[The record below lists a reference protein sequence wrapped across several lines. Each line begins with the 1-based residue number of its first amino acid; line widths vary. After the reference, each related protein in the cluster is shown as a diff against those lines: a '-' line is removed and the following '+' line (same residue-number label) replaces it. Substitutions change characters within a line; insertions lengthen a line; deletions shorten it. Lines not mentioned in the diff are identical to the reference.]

1 MNHVKCV
8 MVGNQSRSKQRRRR
22 SKVARIIEEDD
33 LDGLGADLERRW
45 TAEEDR
51 MSLRALATYF
61 NQAVLRKRLEEAAI
75 DTLDGE
81 IENIYRLLTGE
92 DVSAAERTRVRR
104 RLERDGLDVDAIEDD
119 FVTYQAIRT
128 YLKEY
133 RDAEYVR
140 EELDPIEREKEN
152 VERLRGRVETVTNG
166 QFEQLRSGGD
176 LSLGSFRTMVDIK
189 VVCEDCHSQYD
200 VLELLKQGGCDCE

>member
-1 MNHVKCV
+1 MIP
-8 MVGNQSRSKQRRRR
+8 MADESSTQPDIR
-22 SKVARIIEEDD
+22 SKVARLLEEDD
-33 LDGLGADLERRW
+33 LEGLGAEMEARW

-51 MSLRALATYF
+51 MSLRALAAYF
-61 NQAVLRKRLEEAAI
+61 NQEVLRRRLEAAGI

-81 IENIYRLLTGE
+81 LENIYRLLTDE

-104 RLERDGLDVDAIEDD
+104 RLQRDDLDVEAVEDD

-133 RDAEYVR
+133 RDAEYIQEDR
-140 EELDPIEREKEN
+140 DPIEREVEN
-152 VERLRGRVETVTNG
+152 VERLRGRVDTVTSG
-166 QFEQLRSGGD
+166 KLEQLGERGD
-176 LSLGSFRTMVDIK
+176 LSLGSFRTVVDVK

-200 VLELLKQGGCDCE
+200 VLDLLDRGGCDCA